1 MAFTPSPQPQTPVSP
16 PPGQPAGPRPTTP
29 LGSEPPRPPLSV
41 TIFGA
46 TNQGKV
52 RQENQDKVL
61 FFTPDDTRQRQ
72 EQGILAL
79 VADGMG
85 GRQSGAIAS
94 DIAATEIKQ
103 AYYYA
108 GSPNPLEALHQAVW
122 RANQAVYALGTR
134 PDSKWV
140 NSGMGTTVT
149 AVVILG
155 NTLYLAHVGDS
166 RAYLIRNGQITQL
179 SEDHTWVREALAAR
193 RISPAEA
200 RTHPNRHVITRS
212 LGNQPEVTPYLR
224 QETLADGDLLV
235 LCTDGLTDLVPDD
248 EIMRVVV
255 SQARGQPERA
265 VRRLI
270 DLANR
275 RGGHDN
281 ITVLVA
287 RMGAGKM
294 AALPG
299 GGRMNT
305 GLLWGAALAVLL
317 AAVCGPVS
325 VGGVW
330 LATQLP
336 GPGSPAAVSTRPPVM
351 TDIPTVTPSPT
362 GPGTPLRTSTPVTLT
377 PTFTPSPTRTPTHTP
392 TATLTT
398 TPTPTPSETPKS
410 GGGNGG
416 AQPSPTS
423 RREIGT
429 CMRRS

>member
-1 MAFTPSPQPQTPVSP
+1 
-16 PPGQPAGPRPTTP
+16 
-29 LGSEPPRPPLSV
+29 
-41 TIFGA
+41 
-46 TNQGKV
+46 V

-270 DLANR
+270 DMANR

-281 ITVLVA
+281 ITVLVV
-287 RMGAGKM
+287 RVGAGKV
-294 AALPG
+294 AAPPG
-299 GGRMNT
+299 DGRVHT

-317 AAVCGPVS
+317 AAVCVPAG

-336 GPGSPAAVSTRPPVM
+336 GPGSPANATAVSTRPPVM
-351 TDIPTVTPSPT
+351 TAIPMVTPPPT

-416 AQPSPTS
+416 VQSSPTP
-423 RREIGT
+423 R
-429 CMRRS
+429 